1 MIKFFAHNTG
11 RQIILGAIIVYAFFS
26 IGITDK
32 VYAQNSKP
40 PAPNIV
46 LIFVDDMGY
55 GDLSVNGALGYKT
68 PNLDKMAAEGT
79 RFTNFLAAQAVCT
92 ASRAAIM
99 TGCYPN
105 RIGISGA
112 FGPNSKIG
120 LNPEEETIADL
131 LKDKGYATGIFGK
144 WHLGH
149 HKEFLPL
156 QQGFDEFYGV
166 PYSHDMWPLHP
177 SSTPKKAAYPEL
189 NMIEGNEPVKVI
201 KTLDDIAQ
209 ITTAVTDRA
218 VGFIRKH
225 KKDPFFL
232 YVPHPLPHV
241 PLAVSSKFKGKS
253 GNGLFGDVLM
263 EIDWSVGEILK
274 ELKAQGLDKNTLV
287 IFTSDNGPWLNYG
300 DHAGSTGGFRE
311 GKGNSYE
318 GGQRVPCI
326 MRWPEV
332 VPAGRVSNKLMSTID
347 LLPTIARLTGASQ
360 PKNSIDGIDFSA
372 LLKGDDSQTPRQD
385 FLYYYRKN
393 NLEAV
398 RKGDWKLVFAH
409 PGRTYAEFAPGQNG
423 LPGKVN
429 ENKEFPYAL
438 YNLQRDPGE
447 RHDLSQLFPEIVASL
462 EKLAEEARADL
473 GDDLQKREGKNIR
486 PAGKITE

>member
-1 MIKFFAHNTG
+1 MIKFFPRNTTH
-11 RQIILGAIIVYAFFS
+11 QIILGAIIGYVLFS
-26 IGITDK
+26 IGIIDK
-32 VYAQNSKP
+32 AYAQTSKP
-40 PAPNIV
+40 RSPNIV

-347 LLPTIARLTGASQ
+347 LLPTIATLTGASQ
-360 PKNSIDGIDFSA
+360 PKKRIDGLDFSK
-372 LLKGDDSQTPRQD
+372 LLKGDDSQSPRAD

-409 PGRTYAEFAPGQNG
+409 PGRTYAEYAPGQNG

-473 GDDLQKREGKNIR
+473 GDDLQKREGKNVR
-486 PAGKITE
+486 PAGKIAE